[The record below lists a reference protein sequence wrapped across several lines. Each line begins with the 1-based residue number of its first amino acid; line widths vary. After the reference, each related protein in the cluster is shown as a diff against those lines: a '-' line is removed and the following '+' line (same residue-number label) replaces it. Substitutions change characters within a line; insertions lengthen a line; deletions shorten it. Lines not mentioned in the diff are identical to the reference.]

1 MNVGEPFEDAFRGCA
16 IIYRLWVATR
26 GRCTS
31 TCCFI
36 EQRWKFKQLNMFNSL
51 IVQKHNQV
59 RTKSKTTHIP
69 KIIFIID
76 ALVFK
81 VLFSLCLIK
90 LVDFSGFII
99 VRECQNEPNKGRV
112 VFCRS
117 AVAYFMFLGEN
128 RESFLPLDTV
138 LIRCP
143 DSVNKQ
149 RH

>member
-1 MNVGEPFEDAFRGCA
+1 
-16 IIYRLWVATR
+16 
-26 GRCTS
+26 
-31 TCCFI
+31 
-36 EQRWKFKQLNMFNSL
+36 MFNSL

-99 VRECQNEPNKGRV
+99 VGDIWENVRTNRTKVEL
-112 VFCRS
+112 FS
-117 AVAYFMFLGEN
+117 AEVQSHILCF
-128 RESFLPLDTV
+128 
-138 LIRCP
+138 
-143 DSVNKQ
+143 
-149 RH
+149 